1 MPKKTPTPD
10 FGYTPEQIKEMQ
22 DFFKSNDFTAN
33 FSLQHEITLTGAKAE
48 VFNKAKYSFAKYWLD
63 NLPALGIKRQ
73 MKNFA
78 KEYPIKLLQETD
90 GTYFSEQMVEIYNDP
105 KRFESAVNQFVD
117 MYGEQIYAGCEAYAQ
132 SIGKE
137 VEDLT
142 DEEISFVVDKV
153 ANVLDEEL
161 IKVLMLSQQ
170 VPEVFGVSQKVQQ
183 HEDFNEKL
191 SKDKINFYNKW
202 THANTKLGAP
212 LLFCEI
218 YEEDENGEIISDE
231 SNGIEGAKN
240 FFDSDPEA
248 DALYKLLKED
258 FFSTLSETD
267 REILNLHEKGFN
279 QKEIAQ
285 RLGYKTHSA
294 ISKRMKVL
302 NADFKKYLGFTD

>member
-1 MPKKTPTPD
+1 MPKITPTTD

-33 FSLQHEITLTGAKAE
+33 FSLRHEITLTGAKAE
-48 VFNKAKYSFAKYWLD
+48 DFGKAKYAFTKYWLD
-63 NLPALGIKRQ
+63 NFPGLGIKRQ

-78 KEYPIKLLQETD
+78 KEYPIKLLQDTD
-90 GTYFSEQMVEIYNDP
+90 GTYFSEQIAGIYNDP
-105 KRFESAVNQFVD
+105 KMFEAAVNQFAD
-117 MYGEQIYAGCEAYAQ
+117 MYGEQIYAGCEAYAK
-132 SIGKE
+132 SVGKE

-183 HEDFNEKL
+183 HEDFNGKL

-218 YEEDENGEIISDE
+218 CEEDENGEIICDE
-231 SNGIEGAKN
+231 TNGIEGAKN
-240 FFDSDPEA
+240 FFANNPDA
-248 DALYKLLKED
+248 DAMYKLLKED

-267 REILNLHEKGFN
+267 REILNLYEKGFS

-294 ISKRMKVL
+294 VSKRMKTL
-302 NADFKKYLGFTD
+302 NKDFKEYLGFTD

>member
-1 MPKKTPTPD
+1 MPKKSPTPD

-33 FSLQHEITLTGAKAE
+33 FSLQHEVTLAGAKAE
-48 VFNKAKYSFAKYWLD
+48 FFGKVKYAFTKYWLD
-63 NLPALGIKRQ
+63 NLPGLGIKRQ

-78 KEYPIKLLQETD
+78 KEYPIKLLQDTD
-90 GTYFSEQMVEIYNDP
+90 GTYFSEQIAEIYDDP
-105 KRFESAVNQFVD
+105 KRFEAAANQFAD
-117 MYGEQIYAGCEAYAQ
+117 MYGEQIYAGCEAYAK
-132 SIGKE
+132 SVGKD

-153 ANVLDEEL
+153 VDVLDEEL

-170 VPEVFGVSQKVQQ
+170 VPEVFGVSQKVAQ
-183 HEDFNEKL
+183 HEDFTGRR
-191 SKDKINFYNKW
+191 SRDKINFYNKW

-218 YEEDENGEIISDE
+218 AEEDEDGEIVCAE

-240 FFDSDPEA
+240 FFESDPDA
-248 DALYKLLKED
+248 DVMYKLLKED

-267 REILNLHEKGFN
+267 REILNLYEKGFN

-294 ISKRMKVL
+294 ISKRMKTL
-302 NADFKKYLGFTD
+302 NKDFKEYLGFTD

>member
-1 MPKKTPTPD
+1 
-10 FGYTPEQIKEMQ
+10 
-22 DFFKSNDFTAN
+22 
-33 FSLQHEITLTGAKAE
+33 
-48 VFNKAKYSFAKYWLD
+48 
-63 NLPALGIKRQ
+63 

-90 GTYFSEQMVEIYNDP
+90 GTYFSEQIAEIYNDP
-105 KRFESAVNQFVD
+105 KKFEAAASQFAD
-117 MYGEQIYAGCEAYAQ
+117 MYGEQIYAGCEAYAK
-132 SIGKE
+132 SVGKE

-142 DEEISFVVDKV
+142 DEEISIVVQKV
-153 ANVLDEEL
+153 ADVLDEEL

-170 VPEVFGVSQKVQQ
+170 VPEVFGVSQQVQQ
-183 HEDFNEKL
+183 HEDFNGKL

-218 YEEDENGEIISDE
+218 CEEDENGEIICDE
-231 SNGIEGAKN
+231 TNGIEGARN
-240 FFDSDPEA
+240 FFANNPDA
-248 DALYKLLKED
+248 DAVYKLLKED

-267 REILNLHEKGFN
+267 REILNLYEKGFN

-294 ISKRMKVL
+294 VSKRMKVL
-302 NADFKKYLGFTD
+302 NKDFKEYLGFTD